1 MIDIR
6 NNLKLLIESEIDDIR
21 IPALVLK
28 TIKFFLEEQISTEDR
43 IKIIRMLDAMYRKG
57 DNAN

>member
-28 TIKFFLEEQISTEDR
+28 TIKFF
-43 IKIIRMLDAMYRKG
+43 
-57 DNAN
+57 